1 MPKRICNNCGKEVDG
16 NVKFCPY
23 CGANQFRQMNPVS
36 SKFPSIPTKKVSQN
50 SDLIHKLFY
59 WDYGGRYI
67 LSKTKA
73 ISVLTFVVFVLSI
86 FTGPP
91 AAVIVL
97 GLIFSVF
104 FFVIG
109 FCIHKI
115 LGNDRPSDN
124 VLNNND
130 YGLVEDLKHAFLC
143 WQNKQT
149 GEFVYSKTKIITLLV
164 FLFFAAISAFAPTS
178 SLIVCFAIG
187 AIFAIPACI
196 IGYPIHKL
204 TNSNPTP
211 KKVASKPKPQAVPPK
226 VEEKKIEEKRAEI
239 PPEPKSVE
247 KIPEFEKYQSQLDDL
262 KEEYSTKEKR
272 LRDLIAKRFEPPQLT
287 YNRFITAVDNCTE
300 IFNEKADYVQLIMN
314 LASEDS
320 KRVDDEIHS
329 RMDVLKSL
337 IDKIDD
343 LTDELVLS
351 MSKSDD
357 VDVKDL
363 LDDMENLI
371 DSVNSYD

>member
-1 MPKRICNNCGKEVDG
+1 MSKRICVNCGKEVDG

-36 SKFPSIPTKKVSQN
+36 SKSPSIPTKKASQN
-50 SDLIHKLFY
+50 NDLIYKLFY
-59 WDYGGRYI
+59 WNYDGRYI
-67 LSKTKA
+67 LSKTKV
-73 ISVLTFVVFVLSI
+73 ISILTFIVFVLSI

-91 AAVIVL
+91 VAVIL
-97 GLIFSVF
+97 IGLIFSVF

-115 LGNDRPSDN
+115 LGNDKPSEN
-124 VLNNND
+124 VLNHND
-130 YGLVEDLKHAFLC
+130 YGLAEDLKHAFLC
-143 WQNKQT
+143 WQNKET
-149 GEFVYSKTKIITLLV
+149 GEFVYSKTKIITILV
-164 FLFFAAISAFAPTS
+164 FLFFAVFSAFAPTS
-178 SLIVCFAIG
+178 SLLVCSAIG
-187 AIFAIPACI
+187 AIFAIPVCI
-196 IGYPIHKL
+196 IGYPIHKM

-211 KKVASKPKPQAVPPK
+211 KKVASKPKPQVPPK
-226 VEEKKIEEKRAEI
+226 VEEKKIEKKRVEV
-239 PPEPKSVE
+239 PPAQKSVD
-247 KIPEFEKYQSQLDDL
+247 KIPEFEKFQSQIDEL
-262 KEEYSTKEKR
+262 KEEYTTKENH

-287 YNRFITAVDNCTE
+287 YNRFITAVDNCTD
-300 IFNEKADYVQLIMN
+300 IFNEKADSIQSIID

-320 KRVDDEIHS
+320 KRVDDEVKS
-329 RMDVLKSL
+329 RMEVLQSL
-337 IDKIDD
+337 IDKIED

>member
-1 MPKRICNNCGKEVDG
+1 MSKRICENCGKEVDE
-16 NVKFCPY
+16 NVKFCPD
-23 CGANQFRQMNPVS
+23 CGTNKFRQISPVS
-36 SKFPSIPTKKVSQN
+36 TKSPSVPTKKVSQN
-50 SDLIHKLFY
+50 SGMIHKLFY
-59 WDYGGRYI
+59 WNYDGRYI
-67 LSKTKA
+67 LSKTKV
-73 ISVLTFVVFVLSI
+73 ISILTFVVFLLSI

-91 AAVIVL
+91 AAVIIL
-97 GLIFSVF
+97 GLIFSAF

-115 LGNDRPSDN
+115 LGNDRPSEN

-130 YGLVEDLKHAFLC
+130 YGLAEDLKHAFLC
-143 WQNKQT
+143 WQNKDT

-164 FLFFAAISAFAPTS
+164 FLFFAVFSAFAPSS

-187 AIFAIPACI
+187 MIFAVPACI

-226 VEEKKIEEKRAEI
+226 VEKKKIEEKRVEI
-239 PPEPKSVE
+239 PPETKSVE

-262 KEEYSTKEKR
+262 KEEYATKENR

-300 IFNEKADYVQLIMN
+300 IFNEKADYVQLIIN
-314 LASEDS
+314 LASDDS
-320 KRVDDEIHS
+320 KRVDDEIKS
-329 RMDVLKSL
+329 RMEVLQSL
-337 IDKIDD
+337 IDKIED